1 MRVLLLTGL
10 VTLLAAPEVSWADD
24 SPAVQARVLSLD
36 DGLPKYLRPEV
47 KGFEKQFKKQSC
59 RVPWNTVGPV
69 KYATRERKTGR
80 VPGWEIGKGKGT
92 VFVGHQNRQCE
103 FSTLRSGKRI
113 PAMVRGL
120 SRHKADSRYESALA
134 KAIRQGPKQ
143 YATEIKRHASVH
155 EAIPTWTWIS
165 SGGLIGLGAIKQ
177 LPLNTWPPEN
187 LNPAGLSMMAAGT
200 ALIPA
205 GIVAQRMNKRAMDKK
220 ATLAL
225 LSIRRRQGKRSR
237 SAAEKLIDSCFD
249 KNLKRYTSAAPGA
262 WNSARSSCEKLASLI
277 RPGAWEY
284 GKLGDKTPAEL
295 AVRAANQVRALG
307 GVESRGSKVSQ
318 CLAKNPTTKNKYTE
332 SCSGTD
338 GNQAIPKGLQMAN
351 SCRSLL
357 DELSALGSSGRK
369 MYPIKNLRRTVEAQ
383 EKAVATA
390 RKTGRK
396 WREEKDAACAQDNKK
411 AIAKDRYCK
420 AKYGRGKSTVTAT
433 FECTTTGMVKTRA
446 MTYQGLIADMAHIV
460 TKLDR
465 DQDWAG
471 TMLKVDG
478 CTLLPTPALPTNCP
492 AWHRLR

>member
-1 MRVLLLTGL
+1 M
-10 VTLLAAPEVSWADD
+10 
-24 SPAVQARVLSLD
+24 
-36 DGLPKYLRPEV
+36 
-47 KGFEKQFKKQSC
+47 EKQFKKQSC

-69 KYATRERKTGR
+69 KHSARRGKNGR
-80 VPGWEIGKGKGT
+80 VPGWRVGQGKKT
-92 VFVGHQNRQCE
+92 VFVGYKDQRCD
-103 FSTLRSGKRI
+103 FSGFRAPFKKGGMDSWNAAYKNLPHKYQEQLRGSQYVVVGGFLGVVMFPIITGMVAGRYYTREMGDEAELVLISGGAATLTSALMMSYG
-113 PAMVRGL
+113 ARGL
-120 SRHKADSRYESALA
+120 S
-134 KAIRQGPKQ
+134 
-143 YATEIKRHASVH
+143 
-155 EAIPTWTWIS
+155 
-165 SGGLIGLGAIKQ
+165 
-177 LPLNTWPPEN
+177 
-187 LNPAGLSMMAAGT
+187 
-200 ALIPA
+200 
-205 GIVAQRMNKRAMDKK
+205 KK
-220 ATLAL
+220 ATESSLRYRKSRGKKKRKLAKPL
-225 LSIRRRQGKRSR
+225 V
-237 SAAEKLIDSCFD
+237 DSCFD

-262 WNSARSSCEKLASLI
+262 WDSARSSCEELEALI

-307 GVESRGSKVSQ
+307 GVESRGSMVSQ
-318 CLAKNPTTKNKYTE
+318 CLAKKPTTKNKYVE

-351 SCRSLL
+351 SCRLLL

-369 MYPIKNLRRTVEAQ
+369 IYPIKDLRRTVEAQ

-433 FECTTTGMVKTRA
+433 FECTTTGMVKTRP
-446 MTYQGLIADMAHIV
+446 MNYQWYWSEAAYRSEKANRGH
-460 TKLDR
+460 
-465 DQDWAG
+465 DWTG
-471 TMLKVDG
+471 TILEVDG